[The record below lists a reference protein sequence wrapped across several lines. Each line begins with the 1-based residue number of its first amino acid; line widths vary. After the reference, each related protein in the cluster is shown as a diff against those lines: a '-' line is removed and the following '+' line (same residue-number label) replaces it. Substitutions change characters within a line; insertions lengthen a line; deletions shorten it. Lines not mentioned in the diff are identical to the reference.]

1 MEKLRRFCKT
11 YKTALCAVPV
21 ILAVLMGAWLIEGQG
36 GQSDSPDPALSGE
49 ETSLEESL
57 VFGENS
63 IFSENRDFSENQSSS
78 ENQSASSG
86 DPDLPE
92 KDSGESAGD
101 SPAVSQSPEKGETAE
116 SPAGSTPAEPNKTPA
131 PSAAPSQTPA
141 EKKETCTLS
150 ISCQTA
156 LAHLDELDPGMGEIL
171 PADGWILPAAAV
183 TVQPGDTVFDVL
195 QRACRENGIP
205 LEFSVT
211 PGTGG
216 AYIEGIDNLY
226 EFDCGSLSGWK
237 YKVNGVCPNVGC
249 SSVTV
254 QPGDTIVWQYT
265 CRDGDVS

>member
-11 YKTALCAVPV
+11 YKMALCAVPV
-21 ILAVLMGAWLIEGQG
+21 ILAVLMGVWWIEGQG
-36 GQSDSPDPALSGE
+36 GQSDSPDPALSAE
-49 ETSLEESL
+49 SLE
-57 VFGENS
+57 GNS
-63 IFSENRDFSENQSSS
+63 EGNRVSSS
-78 ENQSASSG
+78 ETLDSSENGVSPSGNPDESEGDGGIAEGSLG
-86 DPDLPE
+86 DPPAGSDPE
-92 KDSGESAGD
+92 
-101 SPAVSQSPEKGETAE
+101 QAE
-116 SPAGSTPAEPNKTPA
+116 PSKEPPQPQAGSTPAEPDKTPA
-131 PSAAPSQTPA
+131 PSAVPSQTPAQA

-150 ISCQTA
+150 ISCRTA
-156 LAHLDELDPGMGEIL
+156 LAHLDGLDPGMGEIL

-183 TVQPGDTVFDVL
+183 VVQPGDTVFDVL

-205 LEFSVT
+205 LEFSIT

-237 YKVNGVCPNVGC
+237 YKVNGVYPNVGC
-249 SSVTV
+249 SSVAV

>member
-11 YKTALCAVPV
+11 YKMALCAVPV
-21 ILAVLMGAWLIEGQG
+21 ILAVLMGVWWIEGQG
-36 GQSDSPDPALSGE
+36 GQSASPDPALSENGA
-49 ETSLEESL
+49 SPEESRI
-57 VFGENS
+57 FSENS
-63 IFSENRDFSENQSSS
+63 IFSENQSSSKNQSSS
-78 ENQSASSG
+78 SG
-86 DPDLPE
+86 D
-92 KDSGESAGD
+92 SGSPPQKEETAE
-101 SPAVSQSPEKGETAE
+101 SPAVSPSPEKGEAAE
-116 SPAGSTPAEPNKTPA
+116 SPAGSTPAEPDKTPA
-131 PSAAPSQTPA
+131 PSAVPSQTPAQA

-150 ISCQTA
+150 ISCRTA
-156 LAHLDELDPGMGEIL
+156 LAHLDGLDPGMREIL

-183 TVQPGDTVFDVL
+183 VVQPGDTVFDVL

-237 YKVNGVCPNVGC
+237 YKVNGVYPNVGC
-249 SSVTV
+249 SSVAV

>member
-11 YKTALCAVPV
+11 YKMALCAVPV
-21 ILAVLMGAWLIEGQG
+21 ILAVLMGVWWIEGQ
-36 GQSDSPDPALSGE
+36 QSDSPDPALSENG
-49 ETSLEESL
+49 TSPEESRI
-57 VFGENS
+57 FSENS
-63 IFSENRDFSENQSSS
+63 IFSENQSDSKNQSSS
-78 ENQSASSG
+78 SG
-86 DPDLPE
+86 DSDLSE

-101 SPAVSQSPEKGETAE
+101 SPAVSPSPEKEETAE
-116 SPAGSTPAEPNKTPA
+116 SPAGSTPAEPDKTPA
-131 PSAAPSQTPA
+131 PSAVPSQTPAQA

-150 ISCQTA
+150 ISCRTA
-156 LAHLDELDPGMGEIL
+156 LAHLDGLDPGMREVL

-183 TVQPGDTVFDVL
+183 VVQPGDTVFDVL

-205 LEFSVT
+205 LEFSIT

-237 YKVNGVCPNVGC
+237 YKVNGVYPNVGC

>member
-1 MEKLRRFCKT
+1 MRE
-11 YKTALCAVPV
+11 V
-21 ILAVLMGAWLIEGQG
+21 
-36 GQSDSPDPALSGE
+36 
-49 ETSLEESL
+49 
-57 VFGENS
+57 
-63 IFSENRDFSENQSSS
+63 
-78 ENQSASSG
+78 
-86 DPDLPE
+86 
-92 KDSGESAGD
+92 
-101 SPAVSQSPEKGETAE
+101 
-116 SPAGSTPAEPNKTPA
+116 
-131 PSAAPSQTPA
+131 
-141 EKKETCTLS
+141 
-150 ISCQTA
+150 
-156 LAHLDELDPGMGEIL
+156 L
-171 PADGWILPAAAV
+171 PADGWILPAASV

-237 YKVNGVCPNVGC
+237 YKVNGVYPNVGC

>member
-11 YKTALCAVPV
+11 YKMALCAVPV
-21 ILAVLMGAWLIEGQG
+21 ILAVLMGVWWIEGQG

-49 ETSLEESL
+49 ETSLEESRI
-57 VFGENS
+57 FSENS
-63 IFSENRDFSENQSSS
+63 IFSENQSDSKNQSSS
-78 ENQSASSG
+78 SG
-86 DPDLPE
+86 D
-92 KDSGESAGD
+92 SGSPSPQQEETAE
-101 SPAVSQSPEKGETAE
+101 SPAVSPSPEKGETAE
-116 SPAGSTPAEPNKTPA
+116 SPAGSTPAEPDKTPA

-156 LAHLDELDPGMGEIL
+156 LAHLDELDPGMREIL
-171 PADGWILPAAAV
+171 PADGWILPAASV

-205 LEFSVT
+205 LEFSIT

-237 YKVNGVCPNVGC
+237 YKVNGVYPNVGC

-254 QPGDTIVWQYT
+254 QPGNTIVWQYT

>member
-11 YKTALCAVPV
+11 YKMALCAVPV
-21 ILAVLMGAWLIEGQG
+21 ILAVLMGVWWIEGQ
-36 GQSDSPDPALSGE
+36 QSDSPDPALSENG
-49 ETSLEESL
+49 TSPEESRI
-57 VFGENS
+57 FSENS
-63 IFSENRDFSENQSSS
+63 IFSENQSDSKNQSSS
-78 ENQSASSG
+78 SG
-86 DPDLPE
+86 D
-92 KDSGESAGD
+92 SG
-101 SPAVSQSPEKGETAE
+101 SPSPEKGETAE

-156 LAHLDELDPGMGEIL
+156 LAHLDELDPGMREIL

-183 TVQPGDTVFDVL
+183 VVQPGDTVFDVL

-205 LEFSVT
+205 LEFSIT

-237 YKVNGVCPNVGC
+237 YKVNGVYPNVGC

>member
-11 YKTALCAVPV
+11 YKMALCAVPV
-21 ILAVLMGAWLIEGQG
+21 ILAVLMGVWWIEGQ
-36 GQSDSPDPALSGE
+36 QSDSPDPALSENG
-49 ETSLEESL
+49 TSPEESRI
-57 VFGENS
+57 FSENS
-63 IFSENRDFSENQSSS
+63 IFSENQSDSKNQSSS
-78 ENQSASSG
+78 SG
-86 DPDLPE
+86 D
-92 KDSGESAGD
+92 SG
-101 SPAVSQSPEKGETAE
+101 SPSPEKGETAE
-116 SPAGSTPAEPNKTPA
+116 SPAGSTPAEPDKTPA

-141 EKKETCTLS
+141 QAEKKETCTLS
-150 ISCQTA
+150 ISCRTA
-156 LAHLDELDPGMGEIL
+156 LAHLDGLDPGMREIL

-183 TVQPGDTVFDVL
+183 VVQPGDTVFDVL

-205 LEFSVT
+205 LEFSIT

-237 YKVNGVCPNVGC
+237 YKVNGVYPNVGC
-249 SSVTV
+249 SSVAV

>member
-11 YKTALCAVPV
+11 YKMALCAVPV
-21 ILAVLMGAWLIEGQG
+21 ILAVLMGVWWIEGQG
-36 GQSDSPDPALSGE
+36 GQSDSPDPALSENG
-49 ETSLEESL
+49 TSPEESRI
-57 VFGENS
+57 FSENS
-63 IFSENRDFSENQSSS
+63 IFSENRDSS

-86 DPDLPE
+86 DPDLLE
-92 KDSGESAGD
+92 KDSGES
-101 SPAVSQSPEKGETAE
+101 
-116 SPAGSTPAEPNKTPA
+116 AGSTPAEPNKTPA

-156 LAHLDELDPGMGEIL
+156 LAHLDELDPGMREIL
-171 PADGWILPAAAV
+171 PADGWILPAASV

-205 LEFSVT
+205 LEFSIT

-237 YKVNGVCPNVGC
+237 YKVNGVYPNVGC

>member
-11 YKTALCAVPV
+11 YKMALCAVPV
-21 ILAVLMGAWLIEGQG
+21 ILAVLMGVWWIEGQG
-36 GQSDSPDPALSGE
+36 GQSASPDPALSESGASLSE
-49 ETSLEESL
+49 NGTSPEESP
-57 VFGENS
+57 
-63 IFSENRDFSENQSSS
+63 IFSENRGSSKNQSSS
-78 ENQSASSG
+78 SG
-86 DPDLPE
+86 D
-92 KDSGESAGD
+92 SGSPSPKKEETAE
-101 SPAVSQSPEKGETAE
+101 SPAVSPSPEKGETAE
-116 SPAGSTPAEPNKTPA
+116 SPAGSTPTEPNKTPA
-131 PSAAPSQTPA
+131 PSAAPAQTPAQA

-156 LAHLDELDPGMGEIL
+156 LAHLDGLDPGMREVL
-171 PADGWILPAAAV
+171 PADGWILPAVSV

-205 LEFSVT
+205 LEFSIT

-237 YKVNGVCPNVGC
+237 YKVNGVYPNVGC

>member
-11 YKTALCAVPV
+11 YKMALCAVPV
-21 ILAVLMGAWLIEGQG
+21 ILAVLMGVWWIEGQG
-36 GQSDSPDPALSGE
+36 GQSDSPDPALSENG
-49 ETSLEESL
+49 TSPEESRI
-57 VFGENS
+57 FSENS
-63 IFSENRDFSENQSSS
+63 IFSENRDSS

-86 DPDLPE
+86 DPDLLE

-101 SPAVSQSPEKGETAE
+101 SPAVSPSPEKGETAE

-156 LAHLDELDPGMGEIL
+156 LAHLDELDPGMREIL
-171 PADGWILPAAAV
+171 PADGWILPAASV

-237 YKVNGVCPNVGC
+237 YKVNGVYPNVGC

>member
-11 YKTALCAVPV
+11 YKMALCAVPV
-21 ILAVLMGAWLIEGQG
+21 ILAVLMGVWWIEGQ
-36 GQSDSPDPALSGE
+36 QSDSPDPALSGE

-63 IFSENRDFSENQSSS
+63 IFSENQSSSKNQSS
-78 ENQSASSG
+78 SSG

-101 SPAVSQSPEKGETAE
+101 SPAVSPSPEKGETAE
-116 SPAGSTPAEPNKTPA
+116 SPAGSTPAEPDKTPA

-141 EKKETCTLS
+141 QAEKKETCTLS
-150 ISCQTA
+150 ISCRTA
-156 LAHLDELDPGMGEIL
+156 LAHLDGLDPGMREIL

-183 TVQPGDTVFDVL
+183 VVQPGDTVFDVL

-237 YKVNGVCPNVGC
+237 YKVNGVYPNVGC
-249 SSVTV
+249 SSVAV